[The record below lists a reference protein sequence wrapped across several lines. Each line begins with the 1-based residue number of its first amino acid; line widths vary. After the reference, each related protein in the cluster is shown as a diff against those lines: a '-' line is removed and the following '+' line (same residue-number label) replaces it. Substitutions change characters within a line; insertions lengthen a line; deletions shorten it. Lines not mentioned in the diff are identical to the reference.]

1 MGRRRKRT
9 YLWDGI
15 QITNQAV
22 LVTSSPNQIA
32 GIAAKGS
39 PVTIVSIRG
48 WLTWEAITSTGNAL
62 RAKILLVEMN
72 DADAMTGDHAA
83 FDSHEEDIAVR
94 QLWTHEWIQSAI
106 NTVGTETVAVH
117 VKTKIKM
124 SGSSKQA
131 LVLLQEGTS
140 TNRTRISMYLRCL
153 AEM

>member
-72 DADAMTGDHAA
+72 DADATP
-83 FDSHEEDIAVR
+83 SSPKR
-94 QLWTHEWIQSAI
+94 
-106 NTVGTETVAVH
+106 TV
-117 VKTKIKM
+117 
-124 SGSSKQA
+124 
-131 LVLLQEGTS
+131 L
-140 TNRTRISMYLRCL
+140 
-153 AEM
+153 